1 MSENKIAVL
10 SNVQAR
16 ENSLIRNVYG
26 YMAGGL
32 AVTALVSYLTAQSA
46 ALMRFFNTSFFGL
59 MLLMVAQ
66 LGLVIFL
73 SSRIETMK
81 RTTAIAAF
89 FGYAAVTGF
98 SFGSIFMVF
107 DLGLIAQTFAITCL
121 MFLGCSIYAS
131 VTKRNLRG
139 WGQYLMM
146 GLWGLL
152 IVSVVSFFFHSTMM
166 EILISVAGVVLFT
179 GLAIWDTKRVVE
191 MNRTYGSEM
200 SIDEYTKLGI
210 LSALNLYLD
219 FLNIFLYLLRIFAI
233 SSNRD

>member
-1 MSENKIAVL
+1 
-10 SNVQAR
+10 
-16 ENSLIRNVYG
+16 
-26 YMAGGL
+26 
-32 AVTALVSYLTAQSA
+32 
-46 ALMRFFNTSFFGL
+46 
-59 MLLMVAQ
+59 
-66 LGLVIFL
+66 
-73 SSRIETMK
+73 
-81 RTTAIAAF
+81 
-89 FGYAAVTGF
+89 
-98 SFGSIFMVF
+98 
-107 DLGLIAQTFAITCL
+107 
-121 MFLGCSIYAS
+121 
-131 VTKRNLRG
+131 
-139 WGQYLMM
+139 MM

-152 IVSVVSFFFHSTMM
+152 IVSLVSFFFHSTMM